1 MEHLYM
7 DSYRSLLNEIWIQLN
22 NINPLRT
29 NPIKWSNSL
38 KQFVGN
44 NCLSVIDH
52 FVWLVLKGLR
62 FTVLFSERK
71 IH

>member
-1 MEHLYM
+1 M
-7 DSYRSLLNEIWIQLN
+7 DSYRSLLNDLFEIWI
-22 NINPLRT
+22 NINPLRA
-29 NPIKWSNSL
+29 NQIKWSNSL

>member
-1 MEHLYM
+1 M
-7 DSYRSLLNEIWIQLN
+7 DSYRSLLNDLFEIWIQLN
-22 NINPLRT
+22 NINPFRA
-29 NPIKWSNSL
+29 NQIKWSNSL

-44 NCLSVIDH
+44 NCLSVNDH